1 MTRHNIPHDFI
12 IQPNTPAILI
22 DWLYASYFYFQKLII
37 LTFPSFYF
45 KKAAEGSFDQ
55 PTCKLWA
62 CRATTAPPRYS
73 YFFSFFLYSIL
84 PFFYFLFCKKLHHR
98 ESNPGH
104 KRERLVCYQ
113 LHHNGYLYYMFL
125 LSFLFIFLFSIIF
138 SFSYLYFWE
147 VSWCSWLSHH
157 FHVVRVPGSNPGG
170 TIFDSFYHAHE
181 CRPFY
186 LPTIP
191 SFYHTYLLFFL
202 L

>member
-1 MTRHNIPHDFI
+1 MTRHNTPHVSI
-12 IQPNTPAILI
+12 IQPNTPPILI
-22 DWLYASYFYFQKLII
+22 DWPYASYFYFQKLII

-62 CRATTAPPRYS
+62 CRATTAPPRFTS
-73 YFFSFFLYSIL
+73 LSLFSPTLSRPSFWRK
-84 PFFYFLFCKKLHHR
+84 KKLHRR

-113 LHHNGYLYYMFL
+113 LHHNGLLYYEPVHIYKISFFL
-125 LSFLFIFLFSIIF
+125 
-138 SFSYLYFWE
+138 YYQQ

-186 LPTIP
+186 LPTIS
-191 SFYHTYLLFFL
+191 SFYHTYRLFFL